1 MAMVVDLSKY
11 FTALKIA
18 KRFDKAPPIK
28 TTIFDEYFPES
39 VRDQYALPVIPVQE
53 ISSIVQA
60 VPVVRRGAASIPLG
74 GDAFDNIYIEPLP
87 VRVHANVSA
96 KELNDLKLLGELS
109 KEKWA
114 TRKQM
119 GMRKTVRLVNE
130 ILASQ
135 ALFDG
140 KIEYPLLQSNGSY
153 AVYTVTYNGGQSILG
168 VNVAATSK
176 WDAAEC
182 TLVKVYE
189 LLEEMST
196 ALDEGSH
203 GGEKKVEAG
212 KTAYSA
218 LLALIE
224 GTDKPK
230 VPVKINNDGTI
241 TLGGHIIRKM
251 AEAYRHPKTGAT
263 VNKITPGEIRMI
275 SKGYTG
281 HFYAAVDDL
290 DANLQAEP
298 MFVKPVKTEDPS
310 GYRLVAESKPLPVV
324 APQATCKAIVVNP

>member
-1 MAMVVDLSKY
+1 MAMVVDLTKY
-11 FTALKIA
+11 FTAQKIA
-18 KRFDKAPPIK
+18 KRFEKVTPLK
-28 TTIFDEYFPES
+28 TTIFDEYFPAG

-53 ISSIVQA
+53 INSIVQA
-60 VPVVRRGAASIPLG
+60 VPVVRRGAQSLPIA
-74 GDAFDNIYIEPLP
+74 GDEFDNIYIEPLP
-87 VRVHANVSA
+87 VRTHAMVSA
-96 KELNDLKLLGELS
+96 KELNDMKLLGES
-109 KEKWA
+109 SREKWA

-119 GMRKTVRLVNE
+119 AMRKTVRLVNE
-130 ILASQ
+130 ILCSQ

-153 AVYTVTYNGGQSILG
+153 AVYTVTYNGGQSIRS

-196 ALDEGSH
+196 SLDEGGH
-203 GGEKKVEAG
+203 GGEKKIECG
-212 KTAYSA
+212 KTAFSA

-224 GTDKPK
+224 ATDKPK
-230 VPVKINNDGTI
+230 IPVKVNNDGTV
-241 TLGGHIIRKM
+241 TLGGHTIRKM

-298 MFVKPVKTEDPS
+298 MFVKPIKSEDPS

-324 APQATCKAIVVNP
+324 APQATCKAIAVNP